1 MRENNNFLKR
11 ILKFFNIA
19 NNEIK
24 LKYKKEKSRHWQIY
38 NYRNFNQ
45 ETLKNFRKNGI
56 LSNGLDDQNDTFS
69 FKIYSELVNNLTE
82 DYILKNSS
90 KKNIGN
96 SASLIKFK
104 NYYID
109 YNKLI
114 HIHWLKDLEKIF
126 LKNIKSFCE
135 IGGGFGSFQE
145 LIIKNYNIKLLS
157 IDLPEANLM
166 NAYYLKKNFPSK
178 KFYLYDNYLLKKNLH
193 KVTL

>member
-1 MRENNNFLKR
+1 
-11 ILKFFNIA
+11 
-19 NNEIK
+19 
-24 LKYKKEKSRHWQIY
+24 
-38 NYRNFNQ
+38 
-45 ETLKNFRKNGI
+45 

>member
-1 MRENNNFLKR
+1 MRENNKFLKR
-11 ILKFFNIA
+11 ILKPFNIA

-24 LKYKKEKSRHWQIY
+24 LKYKKKKSRHWQIY

-69 FKIYSELVNNLTE
+69 FKIYSELINNLTE

-109 YNKLI
+109 YNKLT

-126 LKNIKSFCE
+126 LKNIK
-135 IGGGFGSFQE
+135 
-145 LIIKNYNIKLLS
+145 
-157 IDLPEANLM
+157 
-166 NAYYLKKNFPSK
+166 
-178 KFYLYDNYLLKKNLH
+178 
-193 KVTL
+193 